1 MSQFSVY
8 IHTNTEKKHQK
19 GICQN
24 VNSKFLW
31 VVESYAVFLLQ
42 FYFIFQFHFLVIS
55 IITIHYFCHQKSKRR
70 TFRNLEL

>member
-24 VNSKFLW
+24 VNSKFW

-55 IITIHYFCHQKSKRR
+55 I
-70 TFRNLEL
+70 